1 MIVDVNVNLSR
12 WPFRRLPC
20 DELPKLL
27 EKLRKMNVARAWAG
41 SFDGLLHKDVG
52 GVNAR
57 LADEC
62 AKHAQGLLV
71 PFGSV
76 NPTLPDWREDLR
88 RCHEDHQMPGI
99 RLHPNYHGYRLDDP
113 RFAELLTLAERRGL
127 IVQLAVRMEDV
138 RTQHPLVQV
147 PDVDTRPLPDL
158 VAARPKLRLVVLNAL
173 RTMGGTALRRLADAG
188 SVYFEIAML
197 EGVGGIWRL
206 LKTVPPGRVL
216 FGSHFPFFH
225 LESAVLKLRES
236 ELAASHAEGI
246 SNKNAEQLL
255 PALVPPYRIGLPAF
269 YYHHRGKGDL
279 PCLIATSR
287 R

>member
-1 MIVDVNVNLSR
+1 MIVDVNVSVSR

-27 EKLRKMNVARAWAG
+27 ERLRRMNVARAWAG
-41 SFDGLLHKDVG
+41 SFDGLFHKDVA

-57 LADEC
+57 LAEAC
-62 AKHAQGLLV
+62 GRHGQGLLV

-88 RCHEDHQMPGI
+88 RCHEEHHMPGI

-113 RFAELLTLAERRGL
+113 VFAELLTLAERRGL

-138 RTQHPLVQV
+138 RMQHRLARV
-147 PDVDTRPLPDL
+147 PDVDTGPLPDL

-173 RTMGGTALRRLADAG
+173 RTLGGPALRRLADAG
-188 SVYFEIAML
+188 NVYFEIAML
-197 EGVGGIWRL
+197 EGVGGVSRL

-216 FGSHFPFFH
+216 FGSHFPFF
-225 LESAVLKLRES
+225 EFEAAVLKLRES
-236 ELAASHAEGI
+236 DLRPSDAEAV
-246 SNKNAEQLL
+246 SSRNAGGLL
-255 PALVPPYRIGLPAF
+255 PGEPAGSRKPPASRSRSPA
-269 YYHHRGKGDL
+269 
-279 PCLIATSR
+279 
-287 R
+287 